1 MPDLSP
7 QTLAPL
13 IAIVIMLP
21 LILLRN
27 RAPRTL
33 NPKRLWV
40 TPAIIVPLMGLAL
53 WGTGMDPTVEQ
64 TPFDA
69 LSWVIL
75 GVGLILGGVFGWYR
89 GKMTTIEKHADGTL
103 KAQASPLG
111 LILII
116 AVMLGRNAIKAF
128 LQPHAAEYGLNA
140 LAVTDAFLLFVVGM
154 IVVQRMEMFLRAR
167 RIQSGG
173 RDGHTETVA

>member
-7 QTLAPL
+7 QTLGPL
-13 IAIVIMLP
+13 IGLAIALP

-33 NPKRLWV
+33 RPKWLWV

-53 WGTGMDPTVEQ
+53 WGSSKAPGAPHAA
-64 TPFDA
+64 FDA

-75 GVGLILGGVFGWYR
+75 AVGLILGGVFGWYR

-111 LILII
+111 ILLII
-116 AVMLGRNAIKAF
+116 AVMLGRRA
-128 LQPHAAEYGLNA
+128 LSSWLEPHAAELGLNA
-140 LAVTDAFLLFVVGM
+140 LAITDAFLLFVVGM
-154 IVVQRMEMFLRAR
+154 IVVQRIEMYIRAR
-167 RIQSGG
+167 RVEAG
-173 RDGHTETVA
+173 RTDSHTETVA